1 VGQKFTDD
9 STDHILNDPKI
20 DIVLELV
27 GGLDVAETIILEALK
42 KENSVVTANKAYGGE
57 CLKKIKS

>member
-1 VGQKFTDD
+1 
-9 STDHILNDPKI
+9 
-20 DIVLELV
+20 VLELV